1 MANSI
6 YSINKGINQPLT
18 FKGFKAHYITYLAI
32 GLVALLLIF
41 ACIFMLG
48 IPSYISMSGVLF
60 IGVIWVRY
68 IRHLSDKY
76 GQFGYLKKLARRRMP
91 HSLRNYT
98 RKIFITPKET

>member
-48 IPSYISMSGVLF
+48 IPSYISMSGVLV

-76 GQFGYLKKLARRRMP
+76 GQYGYLKKIARSRMP
-91 HSLRNYT
+91 DSLRNYT
-98 RKIFITPKET
+98 RKIFIAPKET